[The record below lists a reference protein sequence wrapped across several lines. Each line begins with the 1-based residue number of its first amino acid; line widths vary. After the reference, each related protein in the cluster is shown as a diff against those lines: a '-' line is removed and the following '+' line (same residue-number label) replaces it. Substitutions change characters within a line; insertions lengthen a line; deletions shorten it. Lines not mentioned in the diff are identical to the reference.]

1 MRRPL
6 IYRFTW
12 NQVVMLVAVLVFL
25 CTSFVHAEGLT
36 HQAVKTNVP
45 ETIQIGVGTSIII
58 DSPNPFARASIAN
71 PEVADPLILS
81 PKQVYLTG
89 KKLGVTTLTLWG
101 RNKQVSNVFNIL
113 VSPDLTKLK
122 AQLHQLFPKEKNI
135 RVTGGHDGIA
145 VSGQVG
151 SAKNM
156 TRIMEMAEPYAP
168 GKVSN
173 LLHVGGVQQVMLEV
187 KIAEMSRGLTR
198 NLGVGWHETDG
209 THFSFGLLNDTLT
222 FTEDQSGNLTLFPSA
237 LASTL
242 LGFPIGDTF
251 WNIVLDFLK
260 QNNLTKILAEP
271 TLVAIS
277 GQEASFLAGGEFP
290 IPVPGTFGRTTI
302 EFKEYG
308 VRLGFNPTVLSD
320 DKISLKI
327 SPEVSE
333 LDFSSGVNFGGF
345 TIPALVVRRTSTI
358 LELGD
363 GQSFAIAGLIQEN
376 VRETVAKYPI
386 LGDIPILGALFRSSQ
401 FQKNETELVIIVT
414 PRLVKPL
421 DLAKQPLPTDFYLE
435 PNDFEQMLLGY
446 VEGVPHQSRVPSSMS
461 MKQGTRSG
469 TLAWEQR
476 GLDGTFG
483 HVAP

>member
-1 MRRPL
+1 MESQKIQRL
-6 IYRFTW
+6 IW
-12 NQVVMLVAVLVFL
+12 SQVMVCAAMIILLGASLVQ
-25 CTSFVHAEGLT
+25 AEGLT

-45 ETIQIGVGTSIII
+45 ETIQLGVGTSIII
-58 DSPNPFARASIAN
+58 DSPTPFARASMAN

-101 RNKQVSNVFNIL
+101 KNKQVTNVFNIL

-135 RVTGGHDGIA
+135 QVTGGHDGVAI
-145 VSGQVG
+145 SGQV
-151 SAKNM
+151 STANNL
-156 TRIMEMAEPYAP
+156 TRIMAMAEPYAP

-187 KIAEMSRGLTR
+187 KVAEMSRGLTR
-198 NLGVGWHETDG
+198 NLGIGWHETDG
-209 THFSFGLLNDTLT
+209 NHFSFGLLNDTLT
-222 FTEDQSGNLTLFPSA
+222 FSEDQSGNLTLFPSA
-237 LASTL
+237 LASTF
-242 LGFPIGDTF
+242 LGLPIGNTF

-271 TLVAIS
+271 TLVALS

-290 IPVPGTFGRTTI
+290 IPVPGTFGQTTI
-302 EFKEYG
+302 EFKEFG
-308 VRLGFNPTVLSD
+308 VRLGFNPTVLSN

-333 LDFSSGVNFGGF
+333 LDFATGVNFGGF
-345 TIPALVVRRTSTI
+345 TIPSLVVRRTSTI

-421 DLAKQPLPTDFYLE
+421 DLVKQPLPTDFYLE

-446 VEGVPHQSRVPSSMS
+446 VEGVPQNPVPSPSMNL
-461 MKQGTRSG
+461 KPETRSG
-469 TLAWEQR
+469 SLAWDQR